1 MDNIAGSALDS
12 STLDDIS
19 KTAVGIESA
28 YWQWLQAMQD
38 DMQSL
43 PSVSA
48 LVGGNFPSTPASGI
62 GLLFLTSGTYEVA
75 GVNSWRRLYDAALF
89 ATGVA
94 AP

>member
-1 MDNIAGSALDS
+1 MDNINSNLLD
-12 STLDDIS
+12 
-19 KTAVGIESA
+19 TASFNAIANAHPVEAIRI
-28 YWQWLQAMQD
+28 YQWLQAMQD

-43 PSVSA
+43 PSVLS
-48 LVGGNFPSTPASGI
+48 LVSGNFPSTPESGI

-75 GVNSWRRLYDAALF
+75 SLNSWRRLYDAALF

>member
-1 MDNIAGSALDS
+1 MDNINRNSLGNNDLD
-12 STLDDIS
+12 
-19 KTAVGIESA
+19 GIGMLYKDA
-28 YWQWLQAMQD
+28 PIQFYQWLQAMQK

-48 LVGGNFPSTPASGI
+48 LINGNFPSTPNSGI

-89 ATGVA
+89 ATGAVA
-94 AP
+94 P

>member
-1 MDNIAGSALDS
+1 MDNIDSNALGTSD
-12 STLDDIS
+12 LGRIS
-19 KTAVGIESA
+19 ELYKGGAVQF
-28 YWQWLQAMQD
+28 YQWLQAMQD